1 MRKQLSKIIF
11 ILIISLFIH
20 PLISYSQE
28 GLELT
33 EEQKKIIRAPLKGIK
48 GIYVS
53 IERLRP
59 DAKELGITKESLKTK
74 VELKLRLAGIKV
86 YSREEWLNSY
96 GAISNLYV
104 NLNTIGLERVM
115 GAYAFNISFSL
126 QDMAYITRSS
136 RPKVVITWSESR
148 LGVYNTK
155 KNGLEEI
162 NKGFKEVT
170 DIFLNDYLAVNPK
183 K

>member
-28 GLELT
+28 GMT
-33 EEQKKIIRAPLKGIK
+33 EEHIKIRREALKGIK
-48 GIYVS
+48 GVS
-53 IERLRP
+53 VLIEDLSP
-59 DAKELGITKESLKTK
+59 VAKELGITKESLNTE

-86 YSREEWLNSY
+86 YSSEEWLNSH
-96 GAISNLYV
+96 GAISTLYV
-104 NLNTIGLERVM
+104 NLHTVGFGGVR
-115 GAYAFNISFSL
+115 GAYAYNIEFLL
-126 QDMAYITRSS
+126 QDVAYITRSS
-136 RPKVVITWSESR
+136 RTDLVITWRDSR

-155 KNGLEEI
+155 KDGLEAI
-162 NKGFKEVT
+162 NKSFKVVT